1 MPRTRI
7 NCPNCRQPI
16 TAEVEQLFDAGAD
29 PSAKQQLLSGAFN
42 LIRCPHCGYQGNLAT
57 PIVYHD
63 PEKEL
68 LLTFVPPELGIPRD
82 DQERMLG
89 NLINQVVNRLPSEQR
104 KGYLLRPQAHLTMQ
118 GLVERILE
126 ADGITREM
134 IQAQQKRL
142 NLLQRLMGATNAAA
156 RQELVSLEGELID
169 ADFFSLL
176 GRLGEAA
183 TMGGDQNSAQRL
195 QDIQNELLENTEFG
209 RQMKEQTEELQAA
222 IQSLQEAGQ
231 ELTRE
236 KLLDIVVKAPSDTR
250 LSALVSLAR
259 PGMDYTFFQL
269 LSDRIDRARDK
280 GRQRLIELRER
291 LLELTRQF
299 DEQLAARQEE
309 ARQLLNRLLAAE
321 NVSESTMENLPEV
334 DDIFLQ
340 VLNAE
345 MEKVRGSGDLGR
357 MEKLQQ
363 IVNVLQQASA
373 PPPEVALIEEL
384 LEAPDD
390 QARRKLM
397 EEHRQDITPEF
408 LQMISG
414 LLAQVQQSGQD
425 QELVDRLK
433 ALNRQV
439 RRFSME
445 ANLRGS

>member
-16 TAEVEQLFDAGAD
+16 TADLEQLFDASAD
-29 PSAKQQLLSGAFN
+29 PTAKQQLLSGAFN

-68 LLTFVPPELGIPRD
+68 LLTYVPPELGLPRD

-89 NLINQVVNRLPSEQR
+89 NLINQVVNRLPPEQR

-118 GLVERILE
+118 GLVERILQ

-134 IQAQQKRL
+134 IEAQQKRL
-142 NLLQRLMGATNAAA
+142 NLLQRLMGATNAEA
-156 RQELVSLEGELID
+156 RQELVAQEGELID
-169 ADFFSLL
+169 GDFFALL

-183 TMGGDQNSAQRL
+183 AMSGDQSSAQRL
-195 QDIQNELLENTEFG
+195 QEIQTELLDNTEFG
-209 RQMKEQTEELQAA
+209 RQVKEQNAEIQAA

-259 PGMDYTFFQL
+259 PGMDYSFFQL

-280 GRQRLIELRER
+280 GRQRLIDLRER
-291 LLELTRQF
+291 LLELTREF
-299 DEQLAARQEE
+299 DEQMAARQEQT
-309 ARQLLNRLLAAE
+309 RQLLDRLLSAE
-321 NVSESTMENLPEV
+321 NISEATMENLPEV
-334 DDIFLQ
+334 DDYFLQ

-345 MEKVRGSGDLGR
+345 MEKVRGSGNLER

-363 IVNVLQQASA
+363 IINVLQQASA

-390 QARRKLM
+390 LARRKLM
-397 EEHRQDITPEF
+397 EEHRQEITPEF

-414 LLAQVQQSGQD
+414 LLAQVQQYEQD

-445 ANLRGS
+445 ANLRGN